1 MADEEEQIFTINLRR
16 VWSVPRTQRVP
27 RAVKEVRRFVLR
39 HLKAEEK
46 TVWVDP
52 HLNEVLWRR
61 GREKPPRYVQVR
73 VISITEPE
81 ELIQISP
88 VEPEAALKEGVEEAK
103 EEEAEAEGEG
113 TKREVSAEV
122 KKGEGEEGEPKG
134 RPAAEETPKAE
145 TKKGT
150 PKPSGRAKGK
160 GGKARPKGKGMGSG
174 AKGSE
179 KSKGKKVKGKESEE
193 G

>member
-52 HLNEVLWRR
+52 RLNEVLWRR

-103 EEEAEAEGEG
+103 EEEAEGEG
-113 TKREVSAEV
+113 TKREVAAEV
-122 KKGEGEEGEPKG
+122 EKGEGKEGEPEG

-145 TKKGT
+145 AKKAT
-150 PKPSGRAKGK
+150 PMPSSRAKGK
-160 GGKARPKGKGMGSG
+160 GGKARPKGKGKGSG